1 MFDYSED
8 RPLVDGWNRSFFPI
22 YFDLYFSLFSSRVIL
37 PSHCS
42 YFEVVY
48 QRNEGDNE
56 WHQVKLDVSNRFLE
70 LGGIQHASISLVS
83 TIDEMIQI
91 FLRSGTAACP
101 VKEQLDSLLFYFQ
114 VESI

>member
-8 RPLVDGWNRSFFPI
+8 RPLRRWLEPI
-22 YFDLYFSLFSSRVIL
+22 VFSLFIFSSRVIL

-70 LGGIQHASISLVS
+70 LGGI
-83 TIDEMIQI
+83 
-91 FLRSGTAACP
+91 
-101 VKEQLDSLLFYFQ
+101 
-114 VESI
+114 